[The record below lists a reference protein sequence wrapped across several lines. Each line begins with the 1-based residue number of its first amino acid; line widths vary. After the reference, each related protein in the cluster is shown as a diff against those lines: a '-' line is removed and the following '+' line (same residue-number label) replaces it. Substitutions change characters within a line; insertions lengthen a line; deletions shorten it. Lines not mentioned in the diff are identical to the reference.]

1 METARRGPFTSYSQQ
16 QNPFIGSRISITQ
29 YNVCHMELRSETE
42 ERRSHA
48 RSSGKSVN
56 SAPSPP
62 TRLLH
67 DDIATHHAITS
78 SNPQGRLPDPSLR
91 PKDNLA
97 APALLKSLI
106 APCVGSRMAS
116 GILRLQKR
124 SISDSHLEAPR
135 LAPKSVFSLTSDQ
148 NESGLRLE
156 FTHGNATHKHST
168 E

>member
-16 QNPFIGSRISITQ
+16 QNPFTGSRISITQ
-29 YNVCHMELRSETE
+29 YNVCHMELRSEPE
-42 ERRSHA
+42 ERRFHA

-56 SAPSPP
+56 SATSPP

-78 SNPQGRLPDPSLR
+78 SNPQGRLTDPSLK
-91 PKDNLA
+91 PKGNLA
-97 APALLKSLI
+97 PPAVLKSVI

-124 SISDSHLEAPR
+124 SISDPHLEAYR
-135 LAPKSVFSLTSDQ
+135 VAPKSVFSLTSDQ
-148 NESGLRLE
+148 NEFGLRFE
-156 FTHGNATHKHST
+156 FSLGNATHKHST